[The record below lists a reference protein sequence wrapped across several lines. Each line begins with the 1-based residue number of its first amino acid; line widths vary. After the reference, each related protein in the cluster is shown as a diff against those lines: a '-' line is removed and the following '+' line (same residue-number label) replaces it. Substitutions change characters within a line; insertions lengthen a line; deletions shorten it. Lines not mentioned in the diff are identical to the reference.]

1 MLPIPIPIFIPYNKN
16 EVSKPE
22 VFGPTGTTY
31 NLLKFLNRIKTVA
44 IIIICIFLAFRFIKT
59 LFNLF
64 CYYNI
69 NKSEPD
75 EILRLNIS
83 RDKSKFLSI
92 FIIILLFLLMLII
105 IK

>member
-1 MLPIPIPIFIPYNKN
+1 MFPIPIFIPYNKN

-22 VFGPTGTTY
+22 VLGPIGTTY
-31 NLLKFLNRIKTVA
+31 NLLKILNRIETVA
-44 IIIICIFLAFRFIKT
+44 IIIICIFLAFQFIKT

-75 EILRLNIS
+75 EVLRLKIS
-83 RDKSKFLSI
+83 REKSKLFSI
-92 FIIILLFLLMLII
+92 FNIILLFLLMLII